1 MKLPHIHR
9 WHTTSEQHYDD
20 FYKEIQHYKET
31 QHCKKCGLM
40 RQWDSCAQYFVYYR
54 LTGGILRLSS
64 TMTTST
70 RRPNSARNVD

>member
-20 FYKEIQHYKET
+20 FYKETKQ
-31 QHCKKCGLM
+31 CKKCGLM

-54 LTGGILRLSS
+54 LIDEGF
-64 TMTTST
+64 
-70 RRPNSARNVD
+70 ND